1 MLKKLYIDNYRS
13 FLDTTIE
20 FGKFNC
26 FIGSNNAG
34 KSNLIDA
41 LEFLDTAIFH
51 SIDKAVKDK
60 SMRGQIKNYRSDK
73 EEITL
78 VAEFDEELFGFFG
91 HELAATK
98 YKVTVKITINLERK
112 EYFKNTFIDGKYRH
126 LSIKNHFSGFS
137 LIAYGVLDSPSL
149 IKDYGGLTGLKNL
162 EIHNMELQKK
172 RMKPFSML
180 ISQISD
186 NSRIEFKEGQSKETN
201 SLIGKIFDKHHIY
214 SRVFFG
220 NGLFDSYFFIPYLIK
235 NQRTNDDKLTSNGAS
250 LINYL
255 SILKN
260 INPAAL
266 EEISASLIGEIEIA
280 NGINSKV
287 VNNLPELDILESMP
301 SGEERAL
308 NVMQASE
315 GTVHFLAI
323 MTAIC
328 ASERQIVMIEEPERS
343 LHMRT
348 LNYIVEQCRS
358 SKKQIFITTHSSELL
373 RLLRPEEIVFIY
385 RDRNGNSKSKKAS
398 EIKNLSRMMKKTGYD
413 IVELIQTGI
422 VGDFEDDE

>member
-78 VAEFDEELFGFFG
+78 VAEFVQEFDGEVGDFLE
-91 HELAATK
+91 
-98 YKVTVKITINLERK
+98 YKLIGIKCNITVNILINLASR
-112 EYFKNTFIDGKYRH
+112 EYIKKIYIDGKYKHSSEINIFDLDESGER
-126 LSIKNHFSGFS
+126 LSEIKNEF
-137 LIAYGVLDSPSL
+137 A
-149 IKDYGGLTGLKNL
+149 
-162 EIHNMELQKK
+162 KK
-172 RMKPFSML
+172 RMKPFSLRIHQINDNSKIEFKDGQSQETNLL
-180 ISQISD
+180 ISQI
-186 NSRIEFKEGQSKETN
+186 
-201 SLIGKIFDKHHIY
+201 FDKYNIINHVIH
-214 SRVFFG
+214 G
-220 NGLFDSYFFIPYLIK
+220 KGLFDSYFFIPYLIK
-235 NQRTNDDKLTSNGAS
+235 NQRTNDSKLTSNGAS

-266 EEISASLIGEIEIA
+266 EDISASLIGEIEIA
-280 NGINSKV
+280 NGIDSKV

-328 ASERQIVMIEEPERS
+328 ASERQIIMIEEPERS

-348 LNYIVEQCRS
+348 LNYIVEQCRG